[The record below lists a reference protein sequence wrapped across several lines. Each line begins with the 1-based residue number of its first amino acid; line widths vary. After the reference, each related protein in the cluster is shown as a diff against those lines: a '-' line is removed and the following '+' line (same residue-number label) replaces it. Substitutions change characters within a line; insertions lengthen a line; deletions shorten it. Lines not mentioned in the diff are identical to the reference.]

1 LRNNVGS
8 LTRVKLWLLNDQRL
22 GRVWLYAPTADRDY
36 VPESPPDEAMDVVAI
51 GNRAAYRY
59 SPEPR

>member
-51 GNRAAYRY
+51 GNRAA
-59 SPEPR
+59 